1 MTAPFEGVFGDTS
14 ELRVIQFLLPL
25 KDLEFNISELAR
37 GTGISRQTMVS
48 VMRKLAKWNVLKL
61 TNRHGNANYYAI
73 NEDSG
78 FVEAFE
84 SLNNCIVEQILGEEE
99 LGSIANYAHEHAKI
113 PISEV
118 PQKSYAKDWASDRQ
132 ESVWMRFVPTESPGI
147 TAFTTQKDTPRNYQS
162 ASA

>member
-1 MTAPFEGVFGDTS
+1 
-14 ELRVIQFLLPL
+14 LLPL
-25 KDLEFNISELAR
+25 KSLEFNISELAR

-61 TNRHGNANYYAI
+61 TSTHGNANYYAI

-99 LGSIANYAHEHAKI
+99 LASIANYAQEFAQI
-113 PISEV
+113 PISER
-118 PQKSYAKDWASDRQ
+118 PQI
-132 ESVWMRFVPTESPGI
+132 PTKI
-147 TAFTTQKDTPRNYQS
+147 
-162 ASA
+162 

>member
-1 MTAPFEGVFGDTS
+1 VINIGGFMTAPFEGVFGDTS

-25 KDLEFNISELAR
+25 KSLEFNISELAR

-61 TNRHGNANYYAI
+61 TSTHGNANYYAI

-99 LGSIANYAHEHAKI
+99 LASIANYGHEFAQI
-113 PISEV
+113 PISES
-118 PQKSYAKDWASDRQ
+118 PQI
-132 ESVWMRFVPTESPGI
+132 PTKI
-147 TAFTTQKDTPRNYQS
+147 
-162 ASA
+162 